1 MSPEKL
7 GREPKPGFSGAG
19 RADDTAIQVPGVGRI
34 FRARVHGKKFR
45 PGENDIILKLGIDKG
60 LYILFRSKA
69 GGAILLIPAVL
80 FGVFAFRV
88 LFIFQEGERQIG
100 LGNDF
105 DRKILASIYNK
116 RPAGWR
122 KGLRA
127 AAVLLL
133 LIGVSQV
140 LIDIGNPQK
149 DTCQTPEQALAE
161 VRQALNFVS
170 SKMNRGQQL
179 LEENMDEMKWINR
192 YIK

>member
-1 MSPEKL
+1 MPEEL
-7 GREPKPGFSGAG
+7 AEYRE
-19 RADDTAIQVPGVGRI
+19 
-34 FRARVHGKKFR
+34 
-45 PGENDIILKLGIDKG
+45 
-60 LYILFRSKA
+60 
-69 GGAILLIPAVL
+69 
-80 FGVFAFRV
+80 

-122 KGLRA
+122 KGLRV

-149 DTCQTPEQALAE
+149 DTCQTPEQALARSPAGFE
-161 VRQALNFVS
+161 FCIFEDEQRTTTVGREYGRN
-170 SKMNRGQQL
+170 
-179 LEENMDEMKWINR
+179 EMDKPIYKINR
-192 YIK
+192 

>member
-1 MSPEKL
+1 MDYDRIIGLLDKYWKCETTLPEDEELRYFYKHCRQMPEEL
-7 GREPKPGFSGAG
+7 AEYRE
-19 RADDTAIQVPGVGRI
+19 
-34 FRARVHGKKFR
+34 
-45 PGENDIILKLGIDKG
+45 
-60 LYILFRSKA
+60 
-69 GGAILLIPAVL
+69 
-80 FGVFAFRV
+80 

-122 KGLRA
+122 KGLRG

>member
-1 MSPEKL
+1 MDYDRIIGLLDKYWKCETTLPEEEELRYFYKHCRQMPEEL
-7 GREPKPGFSGAG
+7 AEYRE
-19 RADDTAIQVPGVGRI
+19 
-34 FRARVHGKKFR
+34 
-45 PGENDIILKLGIDKG
+45 
-60 LYILFRSKA
+60 
-69 GGAILLIPAVL
+69 
-80 FGVFAFRV
+80 

-140 LIDIGNPQK
+140 LIDIGNPS
-149 DTCQTPEQALAE
+149 DSRTGTGRSPAGFEFCIFEDEQRTTTVGRE
-161 VRQALNFVS
+161 YGRN
-170 SKMNRGQQL
+170 
-179 LEENMDEMKWINR
+179 EMDKPIYKINR
-192 YIK
+192 

>member
-1 MSPEKL
+1 MDYDRIIGLLDKYWKCETTLPEEEELRYFYKHCRQMPEEL
-7 GREPKPGFSGAG
+7 AEYRE
-19 RADDTAIQVPGVGRI
+19 
-34 FRARVHGKKFR
+34 
-45 PGENDIILKLGIDKG
+45 
-60 LYILFRSKA
+60 
-69 GGAILLIPAVL
+69 
-80 FGVFAFRV
+80 

-122 KGLRA
+122 KGLRV

-161 VRQALNFVS
+161 VRQALNIFEDEQRTTTVGREYGR
-170 SKMNRGQQL
+170 N
-179 LEENMDEMKWINR
+179 EMDKPIYKINR
-192 YIK
+192 

>member
-1 MSPEKL
+1 MEK
-7 GREPKPGFSGAG
+7 RASGG
-19 RADDTAIQVPGVGRI
+19 
-34 FRARVHGKKFR
+34 
-45 PGENDIILKLGIDKG
+45 
-60 LYILFRSKA
+60 
-69 GGAILLIPAVL
+69 
-80 FGVFAFRV
+80 
-88 LFIFQEGERQIG
+88 
-100 LGNDF
+100 
-105 DRKILASIYNK
+105 
-116 RPAGWR
+116 
-122 KGLRA
+122 
-127 AAVLLL
+127 AVLLL

>member
-1 MSPEKL
+1 MDYDRIIGLLDKYWKCETTLPEEEELRYFYKHCRQMPEEL
-7 GREPKPGFSGAG
+7 AEYRE
-19 RADDTAIQVPGVGRI
+19 
-34 FRARVHGKKFR
+34 
-45 PGENDIILKLGIDKG
+45 
-60 LYILFRSKA
+60 
-69 GGAILLIPAVL
+69 
-80 FGVFAFRV
+80 

-105 DRKILASIYNK
+105 DRKILV
-116 RPAGWR
+116 
-122 KGLRA
+122 

>member
-1 MSPEKL
+1 MEK
-7 GREPKPGFSGAG
+7 
-19 RADDTAIQVPGVGRI
+19 RA
-34 FRARVHGKKFR
+34 
-45 PGENDIILKLGIDKG
+45 
-60 LYILFRSKA
+60 S
-69 GGAILLIPAVL
+69 
-80 FGVFAFRV
+80 
-88 LFIFQEGERQIG
+88 
-100 LGNDF
+100 
-105 DRKILASIYNK
+105 
-116 RPAGWR
+116 
-122 KGLRA
+122 
-127 AAVLLL
+127 VLLL

>member
-1 MSPEKL
+1 M
-7 GREPKPGFSGAG
+7 
-19 RADDTAIQVPGVGRI
+19 DYDRI
-34 FRARVHGKKFR
+34 
-45 PGENDIILKLGIDKG
+45 
-60 LYILFRSKA
+60 
-69 GGAILLIPAVL
+69 
-80 FGVFAFRV
+80 
-88 LFIFQEGERQIG
+88 IG
-100 LGNDF
+100 LLDKYWKCETTLPEEEELRYF
-105 DRKILASIYNK
+105 YKHCRQMPEELADRKILACIYNK

-122 KGLRA
+122 KGLRV

>member
-1 MSPEKL
+1 MDYDRIIGLLDKYWKCETTLPEEEELRYFYKHCRQMPEEL
-7 GREPKPGFSGAG
+7 AEYRE
-19 RADDTAIQVPGVGRI
+19 
-34 FRARVHGKKFR
+34 
-45 PGENDIILKLGIDKG
+45 
-60 LYILFRSKA
+60 
-69 GGAILLIPAVL
+69 
-80 FGVFAFRV
+80 

-105 DRKILASIYNK
+105 DRKILASIYN
-116 RPAGWR
+116 
-122 KGLRA
+122 
-127 AAVLLL
+127 
-133 LIGVSQV
+133 
-140 LIDIGNPQK
+140 IGNPQK

>member
-1 MSPEKL
+1 MDYDRIIGLLDKYWKCETTLPEEEELRYFYKHCRQMPEEL
-7 GREPKPGFSGAG
+7 AEYRE
-19 RADDTAIQVPGVGRI
+19 
-34 FRARVHGKKFR
+34 
-45 PGENDIILKLGIDKG
+45 
-60 LYILFRSKA
+60 
-69 GGAILLIPAVL
+69 
-80 FGVFAFRV
+80 

-122 KGLRA
+122 KGLRV

-161 VRQALNFVS
+161 VRQPARKRKVPIPAGNRKISVHVRFGSTPGARFFVLG
-170 SKMNRGQQL
+170 KL
-179 LEENMDEMKWINR
+179 PF
-192 YIK
+192 

>member
-1 MSPEKL
+1 MPEEL
-7 GREPKPGFSGAG
+7 AEYRE
-19 RADDTAIQVPGVGRI
+19 
-34 FRARVHGKKFR
+34 
-45 PGENDIILKLGIDKG
+45 
-60 LYILFRSKA
+60 
-69 GGAILLIPAVL
+69 
-80 FGVFAFRV
+80 

-100 LGNDF
+100 LGNVI
-105 DRKILASIYNK
+105 DRKNLASIYNK
-116 RPAGWR
+116 RPDGWR
-122 KGLRA
+122 KGLRV